1 MSGSGSVLELDDVS
15 VHFREDSLLTDIV
28 PDSVKRR
35 FGFDGESETVHAVDN
50 VSIDINKNDVVALV
64 GESGCGK
71 TTLGKAAVALQR
83 PTSGSVRYK
92 GHDIWDLYDGKE
104 NADMDFEQIR
114 RGLQIIHQ
122 DPGSALNPNR
132 TVQANLSSPLE
143 RWNPELT
150 FRDRHD
156 RVLRLLKRIGLTPA
170 EDYADRY
177 AHQLSGGEQ
186 QRVALIRALMLEPD
200 VILADEAV
208 SALDVSLRIEIMDLM
223 LDLQESFDT
232 SYVFVS
238 HNLSNARYLA
248 GQADGSIAVMY
259 LGRIVEYGPAE
270 EIISNPQH
278 PYTKILEWATPVL
291 DPEQA
296 AEAMREDTPMR
307 GIDIPDA
314 TNPPTGCRFHTR
326 CPEAR
331 EVCTQELPEFYPA
344 PDNRN
349 HVAACYRVDDD
360 HEYWNSPELEDETAD
375 GYQSISD

>member
-1 MSGSGSVLELDDVS
+1 MSKADPVLSMDDVS
-15 VHFREDSLLTDIV
+15 VHFHQSSLVEQFV
-28 PDSVKRR
+28 PDRIKRR
-35 FGFDGESETVHAVDN
+35 FGLEDNNETVHAVDN
-50 VSIDINKNDVVALV
+50 VSIDIEENDVVALV

-71 TTLGKAAVALQR
+71 TTLGKTAVALQR
-83 PTSGSVRYK
+83 PTSGSIRYK
-92 GHDIWDLYDGKE
+92 GHDLWDLYDGKVD
-104 NADMDFEQIR
+104 ADIGFEQIR
-114 RGLQIIHQ
+114 RALQIIHQ

-132 TVQANLSSPLE
+132 TIQATLSAPME

-150 FRDRHD
+150 FRDRRE
-156 RVLRLLKRIGLTPA
+156 RVLRLLERVGLTPA

-177 AHQLSGGEQ
+177 THQLSGGEQ

-223 LDLQESFDT
+223 LDLQEAFNT

-259 LGRIVEYGPAE
+259 LGHIVEYGPAE
-270 EIISNPQH
+270 EVIRDPQH
-278 PYTKILEWATPVL
+278 PYTKVLKWATPEL
-291 DPEQA
+291 DPDLA
-296 AEAMREDTPMR
+296 AESMRADTPMR

-331 EVCTQELPEFYPA
+331 EACTENDPGMFPA
-344 PDNRN
+344 DTSPV
-349 HVAACYRVDDD
+349 HGAACYRLADQ
-360 HEYWNSPELEDETAD
+360 HEYWNSPPLDSGSGTSAESL
-375 GYQSISD
+375 SD

>member
-1 MSGSGSVLELDDVS
+1 VSTSRPVLELDDVS
-15 VHFREDSLLTDIV
+15 VHFREESMLTDIV

-35 FGFDGESETVHAVDN
+35 FGFEDGKETVHAVDN
-50 VSIDINKNDVVALV
+50 VSIDINDNDVVALV

-92 GHDIWDLYDGKE
+92 GHDIWDLYDGNVE
-104 NADMDFEQIR
+104 ADMGFEEIR
-114 RGLQIIHQ
+114 RALQVIHQ

-132 TVQANLSSPLE
+132 TVQANLSSPME

-150 FRDRHD
+150 FRERRD

-170 EDYADRY
+170 DDYADRY
-177 AHQLSGGEQ
+177 THQLSGGEQ

-270 EIISNPQH
+270 DIISNPQH
-278 PYTKILEWATPVL
+278 PYTKILKWATPVL

-296 AEAMREDTPMR
+296 AESMRADTPMR

-314 TNPPTGCRFHTR
+314 TNPPSGCRFHTR

-331 EVCTQELPEFYPA
+331 EACTRALPEFYPTSE
-344 PDNRN
+344 PQS
-349 HVAACYRVDDD
+349 HVAACYRLDDD
-360 HEYWNSPELEDETAD
+360 HEYWNSPKLGDEAAE
-375 GYQSISD
+375 GYRSISD